1 MKNEK
6 SHLSSRRYNKILSR
20 SEIVLIQT
28 LSRILLALLLAAEV
42 AQIGHDLLYA
52 SDPLPG
58 FLRTVR
64 QQVEVFLAALE
75 DNGEASLFKAGLDV
89 FIEPLRLAAQSQRID
104 LINGDCLERGGVLSE
119 LLPLQAGYSWD

>member
-1 MKNEK
+1 M
-6 SHLSSRRYNKILSR
+6 
-20 SEIVLIQT
+20 QT
-28 LSRILLALLLAAEV
+28 LSRILLTLLLAAEV
-42 AQIGHDLLYA
+42 AQIGHDLLYT

-75 DNGEASLFKAGLDV
+75 DDGEALLFKAGLCV

-104 LINGDCLERGGVLSE
+104 LVNGDCLERGGGLSE
-119 LLPLQAGYSWD
+119 LLLLQASPVSLIITGISRS